1 MSELSYKTKSKGLRG
16 TILAAWLIAGTLD
29 MSAAVIQ
36 TLINGGDPLRM
47 MQFIA
52 SGVFGTS
59 AFSSVMPYAVLG
71 FLFHYVIA
79 FGWTLLF
86 FYIYPKF
93 YFLSVNVLLTA
104 VLYGVFVWAMMNL
117 VVLPLANTPP
127 IKFVAVRAVVAALIL
142 VVAIGMPLAFIAARY
157 YRRP

>member
-1 MSELSYKTKSKGLRG
+1 MSELIYKTKPKGLRG
-16 TILAAWLIAGTLD
+16 TILTAWLIAGTLD

-59 AFSSVMPYAVLG
+59 AFSSVMPYAALG

-79 FGWTLLF
+79 LGWTLLF

-93 YFLSVNVLLTA
+93 YFLSANVVLTA

-127 IKFVAVRAVVAALIL
+127 IKFVAAKALVAAGVL
-142 VVAIGMPLAFIAARY
+142 VVAIGMPLAFIASRY
-157 YRRP
+157 YRKS

>member
-1 MSELSYKTKSKGLRG
+1 MAELTFKSIPKGLRN
-16 TILAAWLIAGTLD
+16 TILTAWLIAGTLD

-36 TLINGGDPLRM
+36 TLINGGDPLKM

-52 SGVFGTS
+52 SGVFGTR
-59 AFSSVMPYAVLG
+59 AFSSIMPYAVLG
-71 FLFHYVIA
+71 FLFHYIIA

-93 YFLSVNVLLTA
+93 SFLSVNAVLTA

-127 IKFVAVRAVVAALIL
+127 IKFVPTKALIAASVL
-142 VVAIGMPLAFIAARY
+142 VIAIGMPLAFTASRY